1 MKTKTKMKTI
11 EAWLGL
17 DKLDLHDSKLRNLA
31 SISQTTLLLLLPS
44 QSPGIRPHPL
54 RRLRALHPLQPTNA
68 VLGENLL
75 LGRKDRLLQI
85 KVVDRAY
92 ARDQHPLDPGRDPVH
107 QRAAHGAEVVLHR
120 VAARDGLGLRELG
133 ELVAAAHVR
142 GFGRFDDEVGGEH
155 RGGDLAAVAAVA
167 DEGVD

>member
-1 MKTKTKMKTI
+1 MKTI

-68 VLGENLL
+68 VLDENLL
-75 LGRKDRLLQI
+75 LRREDSLLQI
-85 KVVDRAY
+85 KVVDRADP
-92 ARDQHPLDPGRDPVH
+92 RDQHARDAGRDAVH
-107 QRAAHGAEVVLHR
+107 ERAADGAEVVLHR
-120 VAARDGLGLRELG
+120 VAAGDGLALRELG
-133 ELVAAAHVR
+133 ELVAAADVDR
-142 GFGRFDDEVGGEH
+142 LGLLGDEVGGEH

>member
-68 VLGENLL
+68 VLDENLL
-75 LGRKDRLLQI
+75 LRREDSLLQI
-85 KVVDRAY
+85 KVVDRTDP
-92 ARDQHPLDPGRDPVH
+92 RDQHARDAGRDAVH
-107 QRAAHGAEVVLHR
+107 ERAADGAEVVLHR
-120 VAARDGLGLRELG
+120 VAARDRLALRELG
-133 ELVAAAHVR
+133 ELVAAARVHR
-142 GFGRFDDEVGGEH
+142 LGLLDDEVGGEH